1 MADLLEVLNAITEF
15 LYQEKKN
22 DAYGLLA
29 RCLPILSTLLEEMT
43 DIDLQTEIKD
53 ALKEAMEAMEADDVT
68 LLADILQYEVIER
81 LEKLEEE

>member
-29 RCLPILSTLLEEMT
+29 RCLPILSSFLEEMT
-43 DIDLQTEIKD
+43 DIGLQTEIKD
-53 ALKEAMEAMEADDVT
+53 ALQEAMEAMEADDVT

-81 LEKLEEE
+81 LATLEEE

>member
-1 MADLLEVLNAITEF
+1 MTDLIEILNTITEL

-29 RCLPILSTLLEEMT
+29 RCLPILSAILGEMT
-43 DIDLQTEIKD
+43 DIELQTELMN

-68 LLADILQYEVIER
+68 LLADILQYEVIE
-81 LEKLEEE
+81 KLAGMEEE